1 MTVLGLQVP
10 FGILMVVLL
19 QVEISKTIHADD
31 KKVGNGL
38 ATDIKR
44 SYQFNDNIDDDV
56 NKKSSAY
63 ICRTLFFCSNG
74 AAGYSSNCRQH
85 LRICSISKPIDV

>member
-1 MTVLGLQVP
+1 
-10 FGILMVVLL
+10 MVVLL

-63 ICRTLFFCSNG
+63 ICRTLFFLQQW
-74 AAGYSSNCRQH
+74 SSWIFIK
-85 LRICSISKPIDV
+85 LPPTPKDL